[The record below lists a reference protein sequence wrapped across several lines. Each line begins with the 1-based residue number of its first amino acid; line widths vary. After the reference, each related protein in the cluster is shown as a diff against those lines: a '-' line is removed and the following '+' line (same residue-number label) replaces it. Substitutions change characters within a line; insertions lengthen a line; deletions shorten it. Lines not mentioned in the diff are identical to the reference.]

1 MAPATLIH
9 VAAPHAS
16 QQASGFTRM
25 LSVLTLIAGIAAMH
39 VGIFTTPAAEH
50 RLAASA
56 VGPFATT
63 HHAATAAGAGADV
76 APTPDHSADGDRTS
90 DERAAI
96 AAHSTAV
103 GSTSAQLLAG
113 ESHESGLRALAADPA
128 SPAAEP
134 SAPSVRSADGRALL
148 IGGAYKEPREHG
160 GLGSYSTTPVAVIDG
175 TTGTQA
181 AVIHSASAARPATI
195 NEFLATPSAEP
206 GCADCGDGH
215 AGPHACVFILT
226 AFALAV
232 LLVALYRICSGRPA
246 DGGGPKPRH
255 WRPRRERPPPWT
267 VLSLA
272 ELSILRI

>member
-1 MAPATLIH
+1 
-9 VAAPHAS
+9 
-16 QQASGFTRM
+16 M

-39 VGIFTTPAAEH
+39 VGIFTTPAAAH
-50 RLAASA
+50 HFAASA
-56 VGPFATT
+56 VDPFGTT
-63 HHAATAAGAGADV
+63 HHAATASGARTDI
-76 APTPDHSADGDRTS
+76 APIPAHSADGDRTS

-103 GSTSAQLLAG
+103 GSTSAQLSAG

-128 SPAAEP
+128 GPAAEP
-134 SAPSVRSADGRALL
+134 SAPSVRSADHADGRALL
-148 IGGAYKEPREHG
+148 IGGAH
-160 GLGSYSTTPVAVIDG
+160 I
-175 TTGTQA
+175 
-181 AVIHSASAARPATI
+181 
-195 NEFLATPSAEP
+195 EP

-215 AGPHACVFILT
+215 AGLHACVFILT

-232 LLVALYRICSGRPA
+232 LLVALYRISSDQPA